1 MLRGTTPGR
10 RAGGRPPVALARPV
24 VARPGAVRGRGGVV
38 RAAAEEDGE
47 CPPAAA
53 PRVRRRAERLQG
65 SAALQGRRGR
75 GLTRGRPTDPPPD
88 TGFEARLAKLKDV
101 KGETGRG
108 RGVKA
113 ERKEAEKKAG
123 ALRVP
128 GAAAKAAPVD
138 YSGEKV
144 YYEGPPSVGDLATN
158 VALGFTVLW
167 LPLTLASV
175 GRYLWVEY
183 KITDKRLSIQS
194 KSPINQ
200 EQTDVGYDKVEKV
213 VAIGRGLGF
222 WGDMVVQLYG
232 GEKMEFRSINNFQEV
247 KKYIEDRAAEV
258 QATSKKDAIEE
269 KYGSA
274 TPPPAKAKSSGF
286 GSS

>member
-1 MLRGTTPGR
+1 MSALPAALRG
-10 RAGGRPPVALARPV
+10 
-24 VARPGAVRGRGGVV
+24 
-38 RAAAEEDGE
+38 
-47 CPPAAA
+47 
-53 PRVRRRAERLQG
+53 RRAERLRG
-65 SAALQGRRGR
+65 RALPGRDRRGR

-88 TGFEARLAKLKDV
+88 AGFEARLAKLKDV